1 MEMKRL
7 TPVIYAYLEQE
18 ESVGR
23 ISCAAHT
30 VNGVCPL
37 HGHDFYE
44 MELTIAGRGRQWLN
58 SACVPLERGS
68 LYLCTPED
76 VHRVEPDEPLQVI
89 SIHFPPETA
98 RRFGLETA
106 RARAMKLSGEA
117 YGALA
122 PLAAAA
128 AKERG
133 AYAELQYQGVT
144 ALLLERLLREG
155 REYAAAPSG
164 RRMQRALRFLR
175 ENYANPALRLR
186 DAADA
191 CGLSACHFSATFSAA
206 VGCGFS
212 EYLAN
217 YRLSRAGALLAE
229 SEHSVSEIAYET
241 GFGSLSHFFRVFR
254 QAYGCTPRDY
264 QRQIQTAQ
272 SAGKL

>member
-1 MEMKRL
+1 MKRF
-7 TPVIYAYLEQE
+7 TPIIYAYLEQE
-18 ESVGR
+18 ETAGR

-30 VNGVCPL
+30 VRGVCPL

-44 MELTIAGRGRQWLN
+44 LELILDGRGRQWLN

-76 VHRVEPDEPLQVI
+76 VHRVEPETPLQVI
-89 SIHFPPETA
+89 SVHFLPETA
-98 RRFGLETA
+98 RQFGLETA
-106 RARAMKLSGEA
+106 RARAGKLSGEA

-128 AKERG
+128 AKAGG

-144 ALLLERLLREG
+144 ALLLERLLGEG

-164 RRMQRALRFLR
+164 RRMQQALRFIR
-175 ENYANPALRLR
+175 ENHANPALRLR

-212 EYLAN
+212 EYLTS
-217 YRLSRAGALLAE
+217 YRLYCACALLAE
-229 SEHSVSEIAYET
+229 TENSVSEVAYET
-241 GFGSLSHFFRVFR
+241 GFGSLSHFFRVFH

-264 QRQIQTAQ
+264 RRQIQTAQ
-272 SAGKL
+272 SAEKL